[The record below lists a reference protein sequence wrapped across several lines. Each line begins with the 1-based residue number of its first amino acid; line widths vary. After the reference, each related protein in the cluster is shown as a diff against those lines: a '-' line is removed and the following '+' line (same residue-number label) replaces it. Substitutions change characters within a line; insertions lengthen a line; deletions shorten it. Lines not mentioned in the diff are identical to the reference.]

1 MWKRAPARCGAG
13 QGSHVDRHEIVA
25 FWHACD
31 GLGEPIGQLLK
42 RLLLTGCR
50 HIGRLISG
58 EPAKKVV
65 KLRTVQ
71 K

>member
-1 MWKRAPARCGAG
+1 MN
-13 QGSHVDRHEIVA
+13 GSDDEQHDAHVKVLSYTDER
-25 FWHACD
+25 D
-31 GLGEPIGQLLK
+31 GTPE
-42 RLLLTGCR
+42 TSYC
-50 HIGRLISG
+50 

>member
-1 MWKRAPARCGAG
+1 VTFRFEYSRTLDEMNLRIPKPAADVKAIL
-13 QGSHVDRHEIVA
+13 VDLEQNQRWA
-25 FWHACD
+25 A
-31 GLGEPIGQLLK
+31 
-42 RLLLTGCR
+42 